1 MSLAEAI
8 DHFAAGAPV
17 LVGDERNGTIFVA
30 LAADAVA
37 GDDLDTLQSAG
48 RGMVVLGLADEIA
61 QRLQLAAPGQ
71 DTRAR
76 LPLALSTPIDAA
88 VGISGGWS
96 LRDRAL
102 TMRVAADPGTV
113 PSDLAIPGHVHAARI
128 DEHGPD
134 AAAAAMELARL
145 AYRAPA
151 VALCAVVDRTGAAA
165 SLRVARGDR
174 SLAQL
179 PLAAGGELH
188 SHAIARR
195 AAEHAVA
202 CELPTRHGGFR
213 AVGYDPAGREPA
225 TVALVHGDPAQAQ
238 RPLVHVHVAC
248 LFGDAFG
255 SLLCDCRAQLD
266 AAVATIVAEGT
277 GVFVYAKPERSAP
290 ARCARHERIDAAL
303 TAGLL
308 RACGVGPLRL
318 SRRSEEVAEQLR
330 SCGLDVDGGGPG

>member
-1 MSLAEAI
+1 VSLAEAV
-8 DHFAAGAPV
+8 DRFADGKPV
-17 LVGDERNGTIFVA
+17 LVGDERNETIFVA

-37 GDDLDTLQSAG
+37 GDDLEALQSAG

-61 QRLQLAAPGQ
+61 HRLQLAAPER
-71 DTRAR
+71 DARAR
-76 LPLALSTPIDAA
+76 LPLAVSTPIDAA
-88 VGISGGWS
+88 AGISGGWS

-113 PSDLAIPGHVHAARI
+113 PSDLAVPGHVHPARI

-151 VALCAVVDRTGAAA
+151 VALCAVVDRSGAAA
-165 SLRVARGDR
+165 SLRLARGDQA
-174 SLAQL
+174 LARL
-179 PLAAGGELH
+179 PLAAGDELH

-195 AAEHAVA
+195 AGEHAVA
-202 CELPTRHGGFR
+202 CVLPTRDGSFR
-213 AVGYDPAGREPA
+213 AVGYDPSGGEPA
-225 TVALVHGDPAQAQ
+225 TVALVHGDPASAT

-255 SLLCDCRAQLD
+255 SLLCDCRAELD
-266 AAVATIVAEGT
+266 AAVARIVAEGA
-277 GVFVYAKPERSAP
+277 GVIVYAKPERSAP

-318 SRRSEEVAEQLR
+318 SRRSDEVAEQLR
-330 SCGLDVDGGGPG
+330 SCGLEVGVG